1 MCITRSPDSPIHS
14 NNFVRLLLVSQYFWP
29 ESFRINEVVESLVK
43 RGIEVDVLTG
53 KPNYPDGTV
62 YDGYR
67 AGGCSNEYWAGA
79 HIFRV
84 PLFPRGQKSGLR
96 LALNYL
102 SFIVSASLWGPW
114 CLRGAEPDVIFV
126 YAPSPLLQ
134 ALPALLLGWLR
145 KIPVVIHVQDLW
157 PESLEATGYVRNKLV
172 LCIVESMVRQIYRRA
187 DLILTS
193 SRPFEEWIRRF
204 SPRAAI
210 IYYPNSVDAS
220 FCDPDSGLK
229 PEVPALDNGFKVVFA
244 GNVGS
249 AQAVQVI
256 VEASHMLKQH
266 ADIRMVVV
274 GGGSELEWMRS
285 EKDRLGLDNL
295 FLAGRFPVQAM
306 PNLLARASVLL
317 VTLTDRPIFASTVPN
332 KIQAYL
338 AVGKPI
344 IACMNGEGARIVQ
357 EADAGLAVQAENG
370 KMLAD
375 AILRLHATPQEERE
389 RLGAN
394 GRRYYRQHFD
404 HEQLVSELIGH
415 LTNTLKAKK

>member
-1 MCITRSPDSPIHS
+1 
-14 NNFVRLLLVSQYFWP
+14 VRLLLVSQYFWP

-53 KPNYPDGTV
+53 KPNYPDGKV

-79 HIFRV
+79 NIFRV

-114 CLRGAEPDVIFV
+114 RLRGVKPDVIFV

-172 LCIVESMVRQIYRRA
+172 LRMVESVVRQIYRRA

-193 SRPFEEWIRRF
+193 SRPFEKWIRRY

-220 FCDPDSGLK
+220 FCDPDNGLK

-256 VEASHMLKQH
+256 VEASYMLKQH
-266 ADIRMVVV
+266 ADIRLVVV

-344 IACMNGEGARIVQ
+344 IACMNGEGARLVQ
-357 EADAGLAVQAENG
+357 EADAGLAVQAENS

-375 AILRLHATPQEERE
+375 AILKLHAMPQEERE
-389 RLGAN
+389 RLSAN
-394 GRRYYRQHFD
+394 GQRYYRQHFD

>member
-53 KPNYPDGTV
+53 KPNYPDGMV

-79 HIFRV
+79 NIFRV

-102 SFIVSASLWGPW
+102 SFVVSASLWGPW
-114 CLRGAEPDVIFV
+114 RLRGAKPDVIFV

-172 LCIVESMVRQIYRRA
+172 LRMVESVVRQIYRRA

-357 EADAGLAVQAENG
+357 EADAGLAVQAENS

-375 AILRLHATPQEERE
+375 AILRVHAMPQEERE

-404 HEQLVSELIGH
+404 HEQLVSELIRH